1 MIELQNVHKAFG
13 ANKVLRGVNLTIP
26 KASSM
31 VIIGGSGTGKSVA
44 LKCILGLVRPD
55 SGTITVDGQ
64 DAFAPAD
71 RDAFLARF
79 GMLFQGGALFDSLQ
93 VWQNVAFRHLR
104 GALKKPAFE
113 ARALAVE
120 KLRRVGLTPDVADL
134 YPAELSGGMPLL
146 LQMPIFIILYRTL
159 HDLLWRASSGFDLG
173 AAAARAANGVN
184 GGAWERYGNFEPKHL
199 DASSQLYQD
208 LTRTNEMS
216 SLGMNLAQSAQQAL
230 GDGIAKAAPYIVLVM
245 AVAATSYYQQRQIA
259 GRPGAAQVN
268 PQQQMLLKVMPVFFA
283 FISLTLPAGL
293 VVYFLVSNLF
303 RIGQQALITRTMYKD
318 HPDSSPIDTTATD
331 ETSAKSGGGI
341 FSMIKEQANAS
352 AKAREDVQKAKTKE
366 LTDGGSKSTT
376 KQSSTEPGSGS
387 AGKAGAPSRSAPS
400 QANRSKAKKKRR

>member
-1 MIELQNVHKAFG
+1 MYNVIARPLQFYYELWPSYAGAITLLTLTVMLVLLPLTLKGTRSMLAMQKLQPELKKLQNKH
-13 ANKVLRGVNLTIP
+13 R
-26 KASSM
+26 
-31 VIIGGSGTGKSVA
+31 
-44 LKCILGLVRPD
+44 D
-55 SGTITVDGQ
+55 
-64 DAFAPAD
+64 D
-71 RDAFLARF
+71 RQ
-79 GMLFQGGALFDSLQ
+79 MLNEEVMKFYKE
-93 VWQNVAFRHLR
+93 NNIN
-104 GALKKPAFE
+104 P
-113 ARALAVE
+113 
-120 KLRRVGLTPDVADL
+120 
-134 YPAELSGGMPLL
+134 LSGCMPLL